1 MISKILDMSNDKLAV
16 SYFIRRIV
24 EYTNGRKKGDDIAH
38 TKPAEYY
45 QQADYKSRFFIGFF
59 LISLGIL
66 VSTSGGSW
74 DITNHLLNKP
84 ETFFAPPHAVLYTGV
99 ALAIL
104 GSAIIFRGWRSSSIY
119 YPELHIPF
127 KLIVT
132 GILMLIVAGPVD
144 FGWHSAFGLDGL
156 LSPPHF
162 VLLMGMIMSSIG
174 AMLGIIKYINN
185 RTDNFGSKINCSSVM
200 TGKNKSNYC
209 STSIVLIVFGILPI
223 WLATSGLIGMFTLP
237 FSNTKYFDFNPEP
250 SLAVS
255 FATICYPFLISLILF
270 SSFELTGRKFGI
282 LSITGTVYITINA
295 LTAIMPSESLL
306 PTLPF
311 YIINIIPIIVADVV
325 LSISTE
331 RFYYRYIAGALL
343 GVSFFMIHY
352 PLITYTYNE
361 LLTKQLV
368 WPSLTASIY
377 FGMINYVYPLVVIPA
392 ITMGI
397 LGICVGNKLIHKV
410 MSSPTNIL

>member
-1 MISKILDMSNDKLAV
+1 MN
-16 SYFIRRIV
+16 YFIKRLV
-24 EYTNGRKKGDDIAH
+24 EFTNSTKKEEH
-38 TKPAEYY
+38 TANIIPVASYL
-45 QQADYKSRFFIGFF
+45 QVDYKSRFVIGCF

-104 GSAIIFRGWRSSSIY
+104 GSVIIFCGWRSSGIH
-119 YPELHIPF
+119 YPELLIPF
-127 KLIVT
+127 KLVIA
-132 GILMLIVAGPVD
+132 GILMLIVAGPID

-162 VLLMGMIMSSIG
+162 VLLMGMIMSSVG
-174 AMLGIIKYINN
+174 AMLGITKYNN
-185 RTDNFGSKINCSSVM
+185 NTTNNVSTTSRVSHPSVM
-200 TGKNKSNYC
+200 TRLNKSNYY
-209 STSIVLIVFGILPI
+209 SKSIILTVVGLLPI
-223 WLATSGLIGMFTLP
+223 WLSTSGLIGMFTLP

-255 FATICYPFLISLILF
+255 FATAGYPFLISFILF
-270 SSFELTGRKFGI
+270 SSFELTRRKFGI
-282 LSITGTVYITINA
+282 LSITGIAYLTINA
-295 LTAIMPSESLL
+295 LTVIMPSESLL

-311 YIINIIPIIVADVV
+311 YITNIIPIIAADVA

-343 GVSFFMIHY
+343 GASFFMIHF
-352 PLITYTYNE
+352 PLITHTYNE
-361 LLTKQLV
+361 LLTKQPV
-368 WPSLTASIY
+368 WPSVTAPIY
-377 FGMINYVYPLVVIPA
+377 FGMIGYVYPLVVMPA
-392 ITMGI
+392 VTMGI
-397 LGICVGNKLIHKV
+397 LGVLVGHRLIQRV
-410 MSSPTNIL
+410 MCIRL

>member
-1 MISKILDMSNDKLAV
+1 MN
-16 SYFIRRIV
+16 YFIKRLV
-24 EYTNGRKKGDDIAH
+24 EFTNSTKKEEH
-38 TKPAEYY
+38 TAKIIPAASHL
-45 QQADYKSRFFIGFF
+45 QADYKSRFVIGCF

-99 ALAIL
+99 AFAIL
-104 GSAIIFRGWRSSSIY
+104 GAMIIFRGWRSSGIY
-119 YPELHIPF
+119 YPELLVPF
-127 KLIVT
+127 KLVIA

-144 FGWHSAFGLDGL
+144 FVWHSAFGLDGL

-162 VLLMGMIMSSIG
+162 VLLMGMIMSSVG
-174 AMLGIIKYINN
+174 AMLGIIKYNNNGTNNVSTASRVSRPSVIN
-185 RTDNFGSKINCSSVM
+185 RL
-200 TGKNKSNYC
+200 NKSNYY
-209 STSIVLIVFGILPI
+209 STSMLLTVVGILPI

-250 SLAVS
+250 SLAVT
-255 FATICYPFLISLILF
+255 FATIGYPFLISLILF
-270 SSFELTGRKFGI
+270 SSFELTRRKFGI
-282 LSITGTVYITINA
+282 LSITGTVYLTINA

-311 YIINIIPIIVADVV
+311 YIINIIPIIVADVA

-343 GVSFFMIHY
+343 GASFFMIHY
-352 PLITYTYNE
+352 PLITHTYNE
-361 LLTKQLV
+361 LLTKQPV
-368 WPSLTASIY
+368 WPSVTASTY
-377 FGMINYVYPLVVIPA
+377 FGMIGYVYPLVVVPA
-392 ITMGI
+392 VTMGI
-397 LGICVGNKLIHKV
+397 LGVLVGRRLIRRV
-410 MSSPTNIL
+410 MYIHL

>member
-1 MISKILDMSNDKLAV
+1 VEFTNSTKKEEHTANIIPVA
-16 SYFIRRIV
+16 SYLQV
-24 EYTNGRKKGDDIAH
+24 
-38 TKPAEYY
+38 
-45 QQADYKSRFFIGFF
+45 DYKSRFVIGCF

-104 GSAIIFRGWRSSSIY
+104 GSVIIFCGWRSSGIH
-119 YPELHIPF
+119 YPELLIPF
-127 KLIVT
+127 KLVIA
-132 GILMLIVAGPVD
+132 GILMLIVAGPID

-162 VLLMGMIMSSIG
+162 VLLMGMIMSSVG
-174 AMLGIIKYINN
+174 AMLGITKYNN
-185 RTDNFGSKINCSSVM
+185 NTTNNVSTTSRVSHPSVM
-200 TGKNKSNYC
+200 TRLNKSNYY
-209 STSIVLIVFGILPI
+209 SKSIILIVVGLLPI
-223 WLATSGLIGMFTLP
+223 WLSTSGLIGMFTLP

-255 FATICYPFLISLILF
+255 FATAGYPFLISFILF
-270 SSFELTGRKFGI
+270 SSFELTRRKFGV
-282 LSITGTVYITINA
+282 LSITGIAYLTINA
-295 LTAIMPSESLL
+295 LTVIMPSESLL

-311 YIINIIPIIVADVV
+311 YITNIIPIIAADVA

-343 GVSFFMIHY
+343 GASFFMIHY
-352 PLITYTYNE
+352 PLITHTYNE
-361 LLTKQLV
+361 LLTKQPV
-368 WPSLTASIY
+368 WPSVTAPIY
-377 FGMINYVYPLVVIPA
+377 FGMIGYVYPLVVMPA
-392 ITMGI
+392 VTMGI
-397 LGICVGNKLIHKV
+397 LGVLVGHRLIQRV
-410 MSSPTNIL
+410 MCIRL

>member
-1 MISKILDMSNDKLAV
+1 VN
-16 SYFIRRIV
+16 YFIKRLV
-24 EYTNGRKKGDDIAH
+24 EFTNSTKKEEH
-38 TKPAEYY
+38 TANIIPVASYL
-45 QQADYKSRFFIGFF
+45 QVDYKSRFVIGCF

-104 GSAIIFRGWRSSSIY
+104 GCVIIFCGWRSSGIH
-119 YPELHIPF
+119 YPELLIPF
-127 KLIVT
+127 KLVIA
-132 GILMLIVAGPVD
+132 GILMLIVAGPID

-162 VLLMGMIMSSIG
+162 VLLMGMIMSSVG
-174 AMLGIIKYINN
+174 AMLGIIKYNN
-185 RTDNFGSKINCSSVM
+185 NTTNNVSTTSRVSHPSVM
-200 TGKNKSNYC
+200 TRLNKSNYY
-209 STSIVLIVFGILPI
+209 SKSIILTVVGLLPI
-223 WLATSGLIGMFTLP
+223 WLSISGLIGMFTLP

-255 FATICYPFLISLILF
+255 FATAGYPFLISFILF
-270 SSFELTGRKFGI
+270 SSFELTRRKFGI
-282 LSITGTVYITINA
+282 LSITGIAYLTINA
-295 LTAIMPSESLL
+295 LTVIMPSESLL

-311 YIINIIPIIVADVV
+311 YITNIIPIIAADVA

-343 GVSFFMIHY
+343 GASFFMIHY
-352 PLITYTYNE
+352 PLITHTYNE
-361 LLTKQLV
+361 LITKQPV
-368 WPSLTASIY
+368 WPSVTAPIY
-377 FGMINYVYPLVVIPA
+377 FGMIGYVYPLVVMPA
-392 ITMGI
+392 VTMGI
-397 LGICVGNKLIHKV
+397 LGVLVGHRLIQRV
-410 MSSPTNIL
+410 MCIRL

>member
-1 MISKILDMSNDKLAV
+1 
-16 SYFIRRIV
+16 V
-24 EYTNGRKKGDDIAH
+24 EFTNSTRKGGH
-38 TKPAEYY
+38 TANITPEAFYL
-45 QQADYKSRFFIGFF
+45 QADYKSRFIIGCF

-104 GSAIIFRGWRSSSIY
+104 GSAIISRGWSSFGIY
-119 YPELHIPF
+119 YPELLIPF
-127 KLIVT
+127 KIVIA

-162 VLLMGMIMSSIG
+162 VLIMGMIMSSLG
-174 AMLGIIKYINN
+174 AMLGIIKYNN
-185 RTDNFGSKINCSSVM
+185 NTTSNISTTSKVSHPSIMNRL
-200 TGKNKSNYC
+200 NKHNYY
-209 STSIVLIVFGILPI
+209 STSMILTVVGLLPI
-223 WLATSGLIGMFTLP
+223 WLATSGLVGMFTLP

-250 SLAVS
+250 SLAVT
-255 FATICYPFLISLILF
+255 FATISYPFLISLILF
-270 SSFELTGRKFGI
+270 SSFELTRRKFGI
-282 LSITGTVYITINA
+282 LSITGAAYLTINA
-295 LTAIMPSESLL
+295 LTVIMPSESLV

-311 YIINIIPIIVADVV
+311 YILNIIPIIVADVV

-343 GVSFFMIHY
+343 GASFFMIHY

-361 LLTKQLV
+361 LLTKQPV
-368 WPSLTASIY
+368 WPSLTTSIY

-397 LGICVGNKLIHKV
+397 LGICVGNKLIHKM

>member
-1 MISKILDMSNDKLAV
+1 MN
-16 SYFIRRIV
+16 YFIKRLV
-24 EYTNGRKKGDDIAH
+24 EFTNSTKKEEH
-38 TKPAEYY
+38 TANIIPVASYL
-45 QQADYKSRFFIGFF
+45 QVDYKSRFVIGCF

-104 GSAIIFRGWRSSSIY
+104 GSVIIFCGWRSSGIH
-119 YPELHIPF
+119 YPELLIPF
-127 KLIVT
+127 KLVIA
-132 GILMLIVAGPVD
+132 GILMLIVAGPID

-162 VLLMGMIMSSIG
+162 VLLMGMIMSSVG
-174 AMLGIIKYINN
+174 AMLGITKYNN
-185 RTDNFGSKINCSSVM
+185 NTTNNVSTTSRVSHPSVM
-200 TGKNKSNYC
+200 TRLNKSNYY
-209 STSIVLIVFGILPI
+209 SKSIILIVIGLLPI
-223 WLATSGLIGMFTLP
+223 WLSTSGLIGMFTLP

-255 FATICYPFLISLILF
+255 FATAGYPFLISFILF
-270 SSFELTGRKFGI
+270 SSFELTRRKFGV
-282 LSITGTVYITINA
+282 LSITGIAYLTINA
-295 LTAIMPSESLL
+295 LTVIMPSESLL

-311 YIINIIPIIVADVV
+311 YITNIIPIIAADVA

-343 GVSFFMIHY
+343 GASFFMIHY
-352 PLITYTYNE
+352 PLITHTYNE
-361 LLTKQLV
+361 LLTKQPV
-368 WPSLTASIY
+368 WPSVTAPIY
-377 FGMINYVYPLVVIPA
+377 FGMIGYVYPLVVMPA
-392 ITMGI
+392 VTMGI
-397 LGICVGNKLIHKV
+397 LGVLVGHRLIQRV
-410 MSSPTNIL
+410 MCIRL

>member
-1 MISKILDMSNDKLAV
+1 VN
-16 SYFIRRIV
+16 YFIKRLV
-24 EYTNGRKKGDDIAH
+24 EFTNSTKKEEH
-38 TKPAEYY
+38 TANIIPVASYL
-45 QQADYKSRFFIGFF
+45 QVDYKSRFVIGCF

-104 GSAIIFRGWRSSSIY
+104 GSVIIFCGWRSSGIH
-119 YPELHIPF
+119 YPELLIPF
-127 KLIVT
+127 KLVIA
-132 GILMLIVAGPVD
+132 GILMLIVAGPID

-162 VLLMGMIMSSIG
+162 VLLMGMIMSSVG
-174 AMLGIIKYINN
+174 AMLGITKYNN
-185 RTDNFGSKINCSSVM
+185 NTTNNVSTTSRVSHPSVM
-200 TGKNKSNYC
+200 TRLNKSNYY
-209 STSIVLIVFGILPI
+209 SKSIILTVVGLLPI
-223 WLATSGLIGMFTLP
+223 WLSTSGLIGMFTLP

-255 FATICYPFLISLILF
+255 FATAGYPFLISFILF
-270 SSFELTGRKFGI
+270 SSFELTRRKFGI
-282 LSITGTVYITINA
+282 LSITGIAYLTINA
-295 LTAIMPSESLL
+295 LTVIMPSESLL

-311 YIINIIPIIVADVV
+311 YITNIIPIIAADVA

-343 GVSFFMIHY
+343 GASFFMIHF
-352 PLITYTYNE
+352 PLITHTYNE
-361 LLTKQLV
+361 LLTKQPV
-368 WPSLTASIY
+368 WPSVTAPIY
-377 FGMINYVYPLVVIPA
+377 FGMIGYVYPLVVMPA
-392 ITMGI
+392 VTMGI
-397 LGICVGNKLIHKV
+397 LGVLVGHRLIQRV
-410 MSSPTNIL
+410 MCIRL

>member
-1 MISKILDMSNDKLAV
+1 VN
-16 SYFIRRIV
+16 YFIKRLV
-24 EYTNGRKKGDDIAH
+24 EFTNSTKKEEH
-38 TKPAEYY
+38 TTNIIPVASYL
-45 QQADYKSRFFIGFF
+45 QVDYKSRFVIGCF

-104 GSAIIFRGWRSSSIY
+104 GSVIIFCGWRSSGIH
-119 YPELHIPF
+119 YPELLIPF
-127 KLIVT
+127 KLVIA
-132 GILMLIVAGPVD
+132 GILMLIVAGPID

-162 VLLMGMIMSSIG
+162 VLLMGMIMSSVG
-174 AMLGIIKYINN
+174 AMLGITKYNN
-185 RTDNFGSKINCSSVM
+185 NTTNNVSTTSRVSHPSVM
-200 TGKNKSNYC
+200 TRLNKSNYY
-209 STSIVLIVFGILPI
+209 SKSIILTVVGLLPI
-223 WLATSGLIGMFTLP
+223 WLSTSGLIGMFTLP

-255 FATICYPFLISLILF
+255 FATAGYPFLISFILF
-270 SSFELTGRKFGI
+270 SSFELTRRKFGI
-282 LSITGTVYITINA
+282 LSITGIAYLTINA
-295 LTAIMPSESLL
+295 LTVIMPSESLL

-311 YIINIIPIIVADVV
+311 YITNVIPIIAADVA

-343 GVSFFMIHY
+343 GASFFMIHY
-352 PLITYTYNE
+352 PLITHTYNE
-361 LLTKQLV
+361 LLTKQPV
-368 WPSLTASIY
+368 WPSVTAPIY
-377 FGMINYVYPLVVIPA
+377 FGMIGYVYPLVVMPA
-392 ITMGI
+392 VTMGI
-397 LGICVGNKLIHKV
+397 LGVLVGHRLIQRV
-410 MSSPTNIL
+410 MCIRL

>member
-1 MISKILDMSNDKLAV
+1 MEFTNSTKKEEHTANIIPVA
-16 SYFIRRIV
+16 SYLQV
-24 EYTNGRKKGDDIAH
+24 
-38 TKPAEYY
+38 
-45 QQADYKSRFFIGFF
+45 DYKSRFVIGCF

-104 GSAIIFRGWRSSSIY
+104 GSVIIFCGWRSSGIH
-119 YPELHIPF
+119 YPELLIPF
-127 KLIVT
+127 KLVIA
-132 GILMLIVAGPVD
+132 GILMLIVAGPID

-162 VLLMGMIMSSIG
+162 VLLMGMIMSSVG
-174 AMLGIIKYINN
+174 AMLGITKYNN
-185 RTDNFGSKINCSSVM
+185 NTTNNVSTTSRVSHPSVM
-200 TGKNKSNYC
+200 TRLNKSNYY
-209 STSIVLIVFGILPI
+209 SKSIILIVVGLLPI
-223 WLATSGLIGMFTLP
+223 WLSTSGLIGMFTLP

-255 FATICYPFLISLILF
+255 FATAGYPFLISFILF
-270 SSFELTGRKFGI
+270 SSFELTRRKFGV
-282 LSITGTVYITINA
+282 LSITGIAYLTINA
-295 LTAIMPSESLL
+295 LTVIMPSESLL

-311 YIINIIPIIVADVV
+311 YITNIIPIIAADVA

-343 GVSFFMIHY
+343 GASFFMIHY
-352 PLITYTYNE
+352 PLITHTYNE
-361 LLTKQLV
+361 LLTKQPV
-368 WPSLTASIY
+368 WPSVTAPIY
-377 FGMINYVYPLVVIPA
+377 FGMIGYVYPLVVMPA
-392 ITMGI
+392 VTMGI
-397 LGICVGNKLIHKV
+397 LGVLVGHRLIQRV
-410 MSSPTNIL
+410 MCIRL

>member
-1 MISKILDMSNDKLAV
+1 MN
-16 SYFIRRIV
+16 YFIKRLV
-24 EYTNGRKKGDDIAH
+24 EFTNSTKKEEH
-38 TKPAEYY
+38 TANIIPVASYL
-45 QQADYKSRFFIGFF
+45 QVDYKSRFVIGCF

-104 GSAIIFRGWRSSSIY
+104 GSVIIFCGWRSSGIH
-119 YPELHIPF
+119 YPELLIPF
-127 KLIVT
+127 KLVIA
-132 GILMLIVAGPVD
+132 GILMLIVAGPID

-162 VLLMGMIMSSIG
+162 VLLMGMIMSSVG
-174 AMLGIIKYINN
+174 AMLGITKYNN
-185 RTDNFGSKINCSSVM
+185 NTTNNVSTTSRVSHPSVM
-200 TGKNKSNYC
+200 TRLNKSNYY
-209 STSIVLIVFGILPI
+209 SKSIILTVVGLLPI
-223 WLATSGLIGMFTLP
+223 WLSTSGLIGMFTLP

-255 FATICYPFLISLILF
+255 FATAGYPFLISFILF
-270 SSFELTGRKFGI
+270 SSFELTRRKFGI
-282 LSITGTVYITINA
+282 LSITGIAYLTINA
-295 LTAIMPSESLL
+295 LTVIMPSESLL

-311 YIINIIPIIVADVV
+311 YITNIIPIIAADVA

-343 GVSFFMIHY
+343 GASFFMIHY
-352 PLITYTYNE
+352 PLITHTYNE
-361 LLTKQLV
+361 LLTKQPV
-368 WPSLTASIY
+368 WPSVTAPIY
-377 FGMINYVYPLVVIPA
+377 FGMIGYVYPLVVMPA
-392 ITMGI
+392 VTMGI
-397 LGICVGNKLIHKV
+397 LGVLVGHRLIQRV
-410 MSSPTNIL
+410 MCIRL